1 MSATYS
7 KRAKEIL
14 EKLEEGRSRK
24 EIAGDYD
31 YSSWKSLDV
40 YMRRKGFRYDGEGYV
55 PDEPEEKSVVPEN
68 ASSKEALIISLF
80 ESEKDPRSIAKQT
93 GFSDHRELADFM
105 KKRGYSWSSSEQ
117 NYLQKES
124 SVRKEEN
131 VTSETTVAEEDPQMQ
146 TEEAVLAS
154 TSTQR
159 LQQPGELAIMGEFLP
174 LLRKLKAKEEKLDL
188 LLSSGSDG
196 KIPRYGLSG
205 KSTTKSVYMSTKVVA
220 LLEEFS
226 ELRNVSQRE
235 IVEGALVE
243 YFQNYGFAEETDAL
257 LGKK

>member
-1 MSATYS
+1 MSATYT
-7 KRAKEIL
+7 KKVKEIL
-14 EKLEEGRSRK
+14 SRLDAGETRE
-24 EIAGDYD
+24 EIADSYS

-105 KKRGYSWSSSEQ
+105 KKRGYSWSSSDE
-117 NYLQKES
+117 NYLQEES
-124 SVRKEEN
+124 SARKEKK
-131 VTSETTVAEEDPQMQ
+131 VTSETTVAEEKEAQMQ
-146 TEEAVLAS
+146 AEEAVLAS
-154 TSTQR
+154 TQR
-159 LQQPGELAIMGEFLP
+159 PQQPGELAILGEYLP

-196 KIPRYGLSG
+196 KLPRYGLSG
-205 KSTTKSVYMSTKVVA
+205 RAKTKSIYMSSSLID